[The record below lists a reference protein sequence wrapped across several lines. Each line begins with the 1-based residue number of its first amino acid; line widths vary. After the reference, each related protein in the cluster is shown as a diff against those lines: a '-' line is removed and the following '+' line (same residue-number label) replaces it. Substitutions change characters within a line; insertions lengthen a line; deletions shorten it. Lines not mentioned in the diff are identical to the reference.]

1 MRELVRAASAHF
13 WIAEKTE
20 IDPGKDVQD
29 LSYHSKFKDLITS
42 LKSWVESPKKNTW
55 TISNKNQYN
64 SFYIKPCYLCS
75 ATCLT

>member
-1 MRELVRAASAHF
+1 MHELVRAASAHF

-42 LKSWVESPKKNTW
+42 LKSWVESPKKNT
-55 TISNKNQYN
+55 
-64 SFYIKPCYLCS
+64 
-75 ATCLT
+75 